1 MSWSTGREAKAVVTR
16 PTNLKKTVTVAFV
29 VGSIFFATNQLG
41 PILDGH
47 TSAVVLA
54 KSVLTCLVPFC
65 VSNYSLLVASRAPRT
80 ELL

>member
-1 MSWSTGREAKAVVTR
+1 MSWSTGREAMAVVTR

-29 VGSIFFATNQLG
+29 VGSIFFAINQLG
-41 PILDGH
+41 PILGGH
-47 TSAVVLA
+47 ATAVILA
-54 KSVLTCLVPFC
+54 KSVLTYLTPFC